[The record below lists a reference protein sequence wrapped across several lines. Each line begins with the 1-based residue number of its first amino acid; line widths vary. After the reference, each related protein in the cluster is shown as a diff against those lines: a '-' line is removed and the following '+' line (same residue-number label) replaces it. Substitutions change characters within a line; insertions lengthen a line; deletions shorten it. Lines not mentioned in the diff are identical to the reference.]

1 MIVPIDSTQLT
12 SALTYVVAAG
22 YPLAAFWAGGHAL
35 LNARD
40 PRAAWGWIAV
50 CLLFP
55 LAGALLYYLF
65 GINRVRRRARTLLD
79 VPAVPGVRGHPR
91 TLPPIPDSF
100 QALSHTGDVLT
111 GRPALSGNR
120 IEALFN
126 GEQSYPAMLEAI
138 ANAKHSVWLASYI
151 FRNDATGKRFMRALA
166 EAVQR
171 GVTVRVLIDGIGAVY
186 GLSFPVFW
194 LRRHGVRAER
204 FLPPRLIP
212 PMLHINLRNHRKLL
226 VVDGETAFTGGLNIA
241 EYHIVSDATVRKPV
255 VDVHFRIRGPVVDQL
270 ARSFADDWRMAAG
283 ETLVLHEVPAA
294 ETEGAI
300 ARLIT
305 DGPDDDLDKLAF
317 MILAAVGVAQRS
329 VRIMTPYFL
338 PSPEL
343 TAALQAAALRGVE
356 VTIVLPARSNL
367 RFVDWA
373 TQNMLQPLLS
383 SGVRIIQQPP
393 PFAHS
398 KLFVIDEHYVQLG
411 TANIDPRS
419 LRLNFELAVE
429 TYDHGLAAQLVE
441 RFHAVERRGRQI
453 EAAALKARSL
463 PVRLRDAFFWLF
475 SSYL

>member
-1 MIVPIDSTQLT
+1 M
-12 SALTYVVAAG
+12 
-22 YPLAAFWAGGHAL
+22 
-35 LNARD
+35 
-40 PRAAWGWIAV
+40 
-50 CLLFP
+50 
-55 LAGALLYYLF
+55 
-65 GINRVRRRARTLLD
+65 
-79 VPAVPGVRGHPR
+79 
-91 TLPPIPDSF
+91 
-100 QALSHTGDVLT
+100 
-111 GRPALSGNR
+111 
-120 IEALFN
+120 
-126 GEQSYPAMLEAI
+126 
-138 ANAKHSVWLASYI
+138 
-151 FRNDATGKRFMRALA
+151 
-166 EAVQR
+166 
-171 GVTVRVLIDGIGAVY
+171 
-186 GLSFPVFW
+186 
-194 LRRHGVRAER
+194 
-204 FLPPRLIP
+204 
-212 PMLHINLRNHRKLL
+212 
-226 VVDGETAFTGGLNIA
+226 
-241 EYHIVSDATVRKPV
+241 
-255 VDVHFRIRGPVVDQL
+255 DQL

-398 KLFVIDEHYVQLG
+398 KLFRDRRTLCATRHPQISTRAACASISNSRLRPTTMVSRHSWWSVS
-411 TANIDPRS
+411 TRS
-419 LRLNFELAVE
+419 S
-429 TYDHGLAAQLVE
+429 D
-441 RFHAVERRGRQI
+441 RGRQI
-453 EAAALKARSL
+453 EAAALKARGL